1 MLTPGDATFHTTG
14 LVSAKSRDEQAQHTA
29 QIVVRPYDA
38 EDVVASLRFAQEV
51 NIGVAVIGGGGHP
64 SKFVA
69 VDDGLLLDMSTLKSI
84 QVNPIDQWAITQ
96 TGVTWRE
103 FDPKTQ

>member
-38 EDVVASLRFAQEV
+38 EDVVAELL
-51 NIGVAVIGGGGHP
+51 VIVRELEE
-64 SKFVA
+64 KERK
-69 VDDGLLLDMSTLKSI
+69 KSESD
-84 QVNPIDQWAITQ
+84 V
-96 TGVTWRE
+96 R
-103 FDPKTQ
+103 

>member
-51 NIGVAVIGGGGHP
+51 NIDVAVISGGGHP
-64 SKFVA
+64 SKFVE
-69 VDDGLLLDMSTLKSI
+69 VDDGLLLNVDLEKYPGEPDRSMGYHPDRGDVAGI
-84 QVNPIDQWAITQ
+84 
-96 TGVTWRE
+96 
-103 FDPKTQ
+103 

>member
-1 MLTPGDATFHTTG
+1 MLKRKQVQRLKSNIGGSVLTPDDATFHTTG
-14 LVSAKSRDEQAQHTA
+14 LAPAKSRDEQAHHTA

-51 NIGVAVIGGGGHP
+51 NIGVAVIGGGRHS

-69 VDDGLLLDMSTLKSI
+69 VAEACT
-84 QVNPIDQWAITQ
+84 
-96 TGVTWRE
+96 
-103 FDPKTQ
+103 